1 MIDRTPGSRDD
12 RSEFDP
18 ARFWDLPLGQAP
30 ETPPSPEEPEEPEE
44 PSSRPTREARGASGL
59 FPPPIN
65 PSDALD
71 FSLNL
76 FESEAPGPHIA
87 PMARRGSPQDGP
99 RFPRPGEL
107 LDDFRIMRELG
118 RGAFARVYLAEQIAL
133 ASRMVALKVSSQP
146 VADESQLLARLQH
159 AHIVPIHSVH
169 EDPATGLHLI
179 CMPYL
184 GGANLAQVLEA
195 AGAEAE
201 LASVATGGS
210 LVHALDQV
218 GGPPPSLPGG
228 PSGTVRAE
236 RRGGPRSSIDEPGN
250 HPGHAA
256 SAGASP
262 SRVRSVLARYW
273 ARLADWSIGAEE
285 DDPDDPDAEHA
296 QPARRFLRHASSI
309 QASAWIAGRL
319 AEGLE
324 HAHSRGL
331 LHRDLKP
338 SNILITADGMPM
350 ILDFNLSVVAEP
362 DEAGSRARVGGTLPY
377 MAPEHL
383 DAFHPR
389 GKTPCHAVD
398 ERSDLYS
405 LGLILFEMVSGRH
418 PFRDPPDGPPM
429 AHILDEMI
437 AERQAG
443 PPSARL
449 TNPEV
454 PWSLEAILRKCLD
467 PEPARRYQAAGDLAE
482 DLRRFLDDRPLKY
495 APEPSL
501 REQATK
507 FLRRHPQLR
516 SSTSVALVALVLI
529 SGIAGVLSVVRD
541 QAQAHAASLALGDF
555 QADFTRS
562 QLLLN
567 TASDLDH
574 DAGNQLD
581 LGLSQARDALGR
593 FEVDER
599 GDRWAEGP
607 IARHLDPA
615 SRLILAEQ
623 LAELLM
629 LEARAA
635 VLDARQGPEGRYALA
650 LKRAIDRLD
659 LAERIDPRPPSTLFA
674 ERASYAAALG
684 LADQARLDR
693 RRAAEMPPET
703 ARDYYLL
710 GTAALA
716 AGRPDQAEPLLDM
729 ATGLDTNRF
738 WSWFALGLCHFDQG
752 RFDAAASDFAASTIL
767 DEDSAWAHANRGLA
781 LALDGRVLEARFAY
795 DRAVALDPDLV
806 TARINRALASLELEQ
821 PRRAAADLEYA
832 INRNG
837 RRDPALLA
845 AWGEALARSGRRDEA
860 DRRFSLALKDRPDD
874 PSLLVAR
881 GFVRLPGDP
890 DAARADF
897 ELALAASPRMARAHL
912 GVAHV
917 LRLDDPRA
925 ALGHLDDALKAE
937 PGLIDAIQLRAL
949 VRARLGLRSALADVD
964 HLRRSP
970 TPHRLYNGSAAL
982 CLLSRASGDP
992 GLLDDALVL
1001 LRRAL
1006 DAGFNPS
1013 FARSDPD
1020 LEPLHPLPEFRAL
1033 VGID

>member
-1 MIDRTPGSRDD
+1 
-12 RSEFDP
+12 
-18 ARFWDLPLGQAP
+18 
-30 ETPPSPEEPEEPEE
+30 
-44 PSSRPTREARGASGL
+44 
-59 FPPPIN
+59 
-65 PSDALD
+65 
-71 FSLNL
+71 
-76 FESEAPGPHIA
+76 
-87 PMARRGSPQDGP
+87 
-99 RFPRPGEL
+99 
-107 LDDFRIMRELG
+107 
-118 RGAFARVYLAEQIAL
+118 
-133 ASRMVALKVSSQP
+133 
-146 VADESQLLARLQH
+146 
-159 AHIVPIHSVH
+159 
-169 EDPATGLHLI
+169 
-179 CMPYL
+179 
-184 GGANLAQVLEA
+184 
-195 AGAEAE
+195 
-201 LASVATGGS
+201 
-210 LVHALDQV
+210 
-218 GGPPPSLPGG
+218 
-228 PSGTVRAE
+228 
-236 RRGGPRSSIDEPGN
+236 
-250 HPGHAA
+250 
-256 SAGASP
+256 
-262 SRVRSVLARYW
+262 
-273 ARLADWSIGAEE
+273 
-285 DDPDDPDAEHA
+285 
-296 QPARRFLRHASSI
+296 
-309 QASAWIAGRL
+309 
-319 AEGLE
+319 
-324 HAHSRGL
+324 

-383 DAFHPR
+383 DAFHPK
-389 GKTPCHAVD
+389 GKTPSHAVD

-467 PEPARRYQAAGDLAE
+467 PEPGRRYQAAGDLAE
-482 DLRRFLDDRPLKY
+482 DLRRFLDDRPMKY

-501 REQATK
+501 REQVSK
-507 FLRRHPQLR
+507 FLRRHPQLK
-516 SSTSVALVALVLI
+516 SSTSVALVALVLMT
-529 SGIAGVLSVVRD
+529 GIAGILSVVRD
-541 QAQAHAASLALGDF
+541 QAQANAASLAFRDF
-555 QADFTRS
+555 EADFTRC

-574 DAGNQLD
+574 DAGNQLA
-581 LGLSQARDALGR
+581 LGLSEAREALDR
-593 FEVDER
+593 FEIDQR
-599 GDRWAEGP
+599 GDRWTEGP

-615 SRLILAEQ
+615 DRIVLAEQ

-629 LEARAA
+629 LEARAS
-635 VLDARQGPEGRYALA
+635 VLDARNGPEGQYAMS

-684 LADQARLDR
+684 LADQAKLDR
-693 RRAAEMPPET
+693 QRAAEMPPET

-716 AGRPDQAEPLLDM
+716 AGRPDRAEAQLDM
-729 ATGLDTNRF
+729 AIGLDPKRF
-738 WSWFALGLCHFDQG
+738 WSWFSLGLCHFDQG
-752 RFDAAASDFAASTIL
+752 RYAASSSDFAVCTML
-767 DEDSAWAHANRGLA
+767 NPDSAWAHANRGLA
-781 LALDGRVLEARFAY
+781 LALDGRIAEARRSY

-806 TARINRALASLELEQ
+806 TARINRALASLELEE

-860 DRRFSLALKDRPDD
+860 DRRFSVALKDRPDD

-881 GFVRLPGDP
+881 GFVRLPADP

-897 ELALAASPRMARAHL
+897 ELALDVSPRMARAHL
-912 GVAHV
+912 GLAHV
-917 LRLDDPRA
+917 LRLDDPPA
-925 ALGHLDDALKAE
+925 ALDHLNDALETE
-937 PGLIDAIQLRAL
+937 PELIDAIQLRAL

-964 HLRRSP
+964 LLRRSP

-982 CLLSRASGDP
+982 CLLSRTNSDP
-992 GLLDDALVL
+992 GLLDDALAL

-1013 FARSDPD
+1013 IARSDPD

-1033 VGID
+1033 VGTD

>member
-12 RSEFDP
+12 RSDFDL
-18 ARFWDLPLGQAP
+18 AQFWDLRL
-30 ETPPSPEEPEEPEE
+30 EPGA
-44 PSSRPTREARGASGL
+44 SRPPDPGPRSDNATREASGL
-59 FPPPIN
+59 QGPAPSPID

-76 FESEAPGPHIA
+76 FESEPPGPHLG
-87 PMARRGSPQDGP
+87 PMGPRATPSPGP
-99 RFPRPGEL
+99 RFPGPGEL
-107 LDDFRIMRELG
+107 LDDFRILRELG
-118 RGAFARVYLAEQIAL
+118 RGAFARVYLAEQLAL
-133 ASRMVALKVSSQP
+133 ASRMVALKASSQP
-146 VADESQLLARLQH
+146 IADESQLLARLQH

-169 EDPATGLHLI
+169 EDPRTGLHLI

-195 AGAEAE
+195 AGAEARA
-201 LASVATGGS
+201 ASIATGGS
-210 LVHALDQV
+210 LVQALDQV
-218 GGPPPSLPGG
+218 GGPPPSLPGN

-236 RRGGPRSSIDEPGN
+236 RRSGPRSSVLADA
-250 HPGHAA
+250 PGHAA
-256 SAGASP
+256 TAGASP

-273 ARLADWSIGAEE
+273 ARLADWGGGAEE
-285 DDPDDPDAEHA
+285 QDPHDPDAEHA
-296 QPARRFLRHASSI
+296 QPARLFLKRASSI
-309 QASAWIAGRL
+309 QASAWIAARL

-350 ILDFNLSVVAEP
+350 ILDFNLSVVSEP
-362 DEAGSRARVGGTLPY
+362 GEASSRARVGGTLPY

-389 GKTPCHAVD
+389 GATPSHAVD

-405 LGLILFEMVSGRH
+405 LGLILFEMVAGHH

-429 AHILDEMI
+429 AHVLDDMI
-437 AERQAG
+437 AERRAG

-467 PEPARRYQAAGDLAE
+467 PAPGRRYQAAGDLAE
-482 DLRRFLDDRPLKY
+482 DLRRFLEDRPLKY

-501 REQATK
+501 REQASK

-516 SSTSVALVALVLI
+516 SSTSVALVALVLMV
-529 SGIAGVLSVVRD
+529 GIAAVLAGVRSRW
-541 QAQAHAASLALGDF
+541 QADAARLALRDF
-555 QADFTRS
+555 DADFTQC

-574 DAGNQLD
+574 DAENQL
-581 LGLSQARDALGR
+581 LRGLSRARETLDR
-593 FEVDER
+593 FEIDR
-599 GDRWAEGP
+599 LGDHWAEGP
-607 IARHLDPA
+607 TARHLDDTD
-615 SRLILAEQ
+615 RLLLAEQ

-629 LEARAA
+629 LEARAT
-635 VLDARQGPEGRYALA
+635 VLASRGGPEGIYALA
-650 LKRAIDRLD
+650 LRRAIGRLE
-659 LAERIDPRPPSTLFA
+659 LAERIDPRPPSTLYA

-684 LADQARLDR
+684 LEDRAALDR
-693 RRAAEMPPET
+693 ERAAEMPPET
-703 ARDYYLL
+703 ARDYYLR

-716 AGRPDQAEPLLDM
+716 AGRPDRAEPQLDL
-729 ATGLDTNRF
+729 AIGLDPRRF

-752 RFDAAASDFAASTIL
+752 RYAAASSDFAACTLL
-767 DEDSAWAHANRGLA
+767 DPDSAWAHANRGLA
-781 LALDGRVLEARFAY
+781 LALDGRVAEARRSY

-806 TARINRALASLELEQ
+806 TARINRALASLELNE

-837 RRDPALLA
+837 RRDAALLA

-860 DRRFSLALKDRPDD
+860 ERRFSVALKDRPDD
-874 PSLLVAR
+874 PSILVAR
-881 GFVRLPGDP
+881 GFVRVAEDP
-890 DAARADF
+890 ESARLDF
-897 ELALAASPRMARAHL
+897 ERALGSSPRMARAHL
-912 GVAHV
+912 GMAHV
-917 LRLDDPRA
+917 LRADDPRA
-925 ALGHLDDALKAE
+925 ALDHLDAALHAE
-937 PGLIDAIQLRAL
+937 PGLLDAVQLRAL
-949 VRARLGLRSALADVD
+949 VRAKLGLRSCRADVD
-964 HLRRSP
+964 VLRRSP
-970 TPHRLYNGSAAL
+970 TPQRLYNASAAL
-982 CLLSRASGDP
+982 CLLSRTADEP
-992 GLLDDALVL
+992 GLLEDALSL

-1006 DAGFNPS
+1006 DAGFPPD

-1020 LEPLHPLPEFRAL
+1020 LEPLHGLPGYRSSI
-1033 VGID
+1033 GIE